1 MAWKDISA
9 STFKKTYKGSGEQ
22 SGYIHV
28 RLQYDDASISPTS
41 VKLRFVLVGDYPD
54 YWDMYYILLY
64 PTDSSKRTLITLKDV
79 YTYYDPDPDAWP
91 YYAKSS
97 FTITKSATADNFT
110 IPAFWIICDGW
121 DNTEDTATAFYNKY
135 KEGGGRHSWSTAYG
149 TTSIAI
155 ASSSTVAK
163 NVTVK
168 NPVIKDNGNN
178 TFTITFYPGTAGTN
192 NRVKSNKYIWKLAG
206 DDKAST
212 TTSTSLTKSI
222 TCKASAAS
230 QIVYARTEVDGTY
243 NDVKTDTIS
252 KAIKNYQAPTSPGKP
267 TISWTKSRMTLREN
281 YWTLKWGESSATN
294 SSSPVVSYRIRLY
307 KKNSEG
313 KFVSIPIINDDGE
326 NVSTKLSATDHPYDR
341 DVSKGTSMK
350 LYGAKCGLKA
360 GDTIQVGIYA
370 KALNGAGSNLWSGG
384 GTTESRS
391 ASYTVQ
397 NAGIVHVNVDGTNW
411 KEGQVWVNVDGTNWK
426 EAETVSINVDG
437 TNWKEST

>member
-9 STFKKTYKGSGEQ
+9 SVFKVVYDDNYGSDLCGETYAT
-22 SGYIHV
+22 
-28 RLQYDDASISPTS
+28 LQYDDSSISPTS
-41 VKLRFVLVGDYPD
+41 VKLRFKYQKSTN
-54 YWDMYYILLY
+54 YWYLDLIYILLY
-64 PTDSSKRTLITLKDV
+64 PTDSTKRKLLIVKTDHSES
-79 YTYYDPDPDAWP
+79 TAGWP
-91 YYAKSS
+91 YYSTS
-97 FTITKSATADNFT
+97 FTISKSYTARKFT
-110 IPAFWIICDGW
+110 IPTFWICNDGYENT
-121 DNTEDTATAFYNKY
+121 DNTATAFYNAY
-135 KEGGGRHSWSTAYG
+135 KNGVWRGDNMRCTVAAK
-149 TTSIAI
+149 SIEI
-155 ASSSTVAK
+155 ASSTTTAK
-163 NVTVK
+163 AVTVK
-168 NPVIKDNGNN
+168 DPVIKDNGNN

-206 DDKAST
+206 DAEAST

-230 QIVYARTEVDGTY
+230 QTVYARTEVDGTY

-252 KAIKNYQAPTSPGKP
+252 KVIKNYQAPTSPGKP

-307 KKNSEG
+307 RKNSEG
-313 KFVSIPIINDDGE
+313 KFVSIPIINGDGE
-326 NVSTKLSATDHPYDR
+326 TVSTKLGATDHPYDR
-341 DVSKGTSMK
+341 DVSRGTSMK

-397 NAGIVHVNVDGTNW
+397 NTGIVHVNVDGTNW

>member
-28 RLQYDDASISPTS
+28 RLQYDDASISPIS

-135 KEGGGRHSWSTAYG
+135 KEDGGRHSWSTAYG

-163 NVTVK
+163 NVTVE
-168 NPVIKDNGNN
+168 NPKIKDNGNN

-192 NRVKSNKYIWKLAG
+192 NKVKSNKYIWKLAG
-206 DDKAST
+206 DAEAST

-230 QIVYARTEVDGTY
+230 QTVYARTEVDGTY
-243 NDVKTDTIS
+243 NDVKTATIS
-252 KAIKNYQAPTSPGKP
+252 KAIKNYQAPSKPGKP
-267 TISWTKSRMTLREN
+267 SIKYNKSRLTVKEN
-281 YWTLKWGESSATN
+281 WTFEWEVATKTN
-294 SSSPVVSYRIRLY
+294 DSSPVAGYRIRVFVNN
-307 KKNSEG
+307 KTIQIKNSEG
-313 KFVSIPIINDDGE
+313 TVLTSNTGKDDDW
-326 NVSTKLSATDHPYDR
+326 KYYYDR
-341 DVSKGTSMK
+341 DKTDTSMTFYTSKNAVSAGDKVKVVIHAYAKDAKGTKYFSD
-350 LYGAKCGLKA
+350 YVSS
-360 GDTIQVGIYA
+360 DT
-370 KALNGAGSNLWSGG
+370 L
-384 GTTESRS
+384 
-391 ASYTVQ
+391 TVQ
-397 NAGIVHVNVDGTNW
+397 HAGIMRVKVSGAW
-411 KEGQVWVNVDGTNWK
+411 KEGQVYVKVSGAWK
-426 EAETVSINVDG
+426 EAESVYTKVSG
-437 TNWKEST
+437 SWKECE